1 MLRHPGRRLQRR
13 SSANM
18 LTAVRDHRA
27 DRSGAESGSRAARS
41 LVEHGLEEWTSLIAR
56 RRNELQNGK
65 DRSTVGSYYRH
76 RTVSHYH
83 TPTYGV
89 RSPPIYTLGL
99 VMSAVAESQHRS
111 SSRQG
116 SHFRVDDLLL
126 PSLFTCPLLQKML
139 RSDGADLD

>member
-1 MLRHPGRRLQRR
+1 M
-13 SSANM
+13 
-18 LTAVRDHRA
+18 
-27 DRSGAESGSRAARS
+27 E
-41 LVEHGLEEWTSLIAR
+41 
-56 RRNELQNGK
+56 

-83 TPTYGV
+83 TPCTYGV
-89 RSPPIYTLGL
+89 RSPPIYIHTRSCNECRCGI
-99 VMSAVAESQHRS
+99 SAPFS

-126 PSLFTCPLLQKML
+126 LSLFTCPLLQKML